1 MRRDL
6 FAPAIILLVSAA
18 HFASGQSSGDVCA
31 AARSAKAAGPTLGAV
46 TPSEVCRVLSV
57 LAHDSLEGRGTGSVG
72 GAKAARFIAAEM
84 RAAGLEP
91 GGDSGYFQRV
101 PIVRA
106 NAAGGRIIQ
115 VSSFAARD
123 TFPAERR
130 GLAVNVIGILRG
142 SDPVLRILSCW
153 STRITITSARD
164 RAVQSISIQFT
175 RTSRSPSQS

>member
-6 FAPAIILLVSAA
+6 LVHAIILLVSAA
-18 HFASGQSSGDVCA
+18 HFASGQTTVDVCV
-31 AARSAKAAGPTLGAV
+31 AARAAKAAGPTPGAV

-106 NAAGGRIIQ
+106 NASGGRLI
-115 VSSFAARD
+115 
-123 TFPAERR
+123 
-130 GLAVNVIGILRG
+130 
-142 SDPVLRILSCW
+142 
-153 STRITITSARD
+153 
-164 RAVQSISIQFT
+164 
-175 RTSRSPSQS
+175 